1 MVKMIGRLLRNRNV
15 IMFLALVLGLVWAYP
30 ARFMGD
36 LVLPALGLIMTL
48 STMGISMVSLT
59 SFRPSMRAA
68 VAGVA
73 MCYLVQAGVLLAL
86 NQLFISNQEFRTGF
100 VVLATVPPAVAVIPF
115 TLFVGGDMAFSLMG
129 TVGAYLAALGIAPV
143 MALAFLGSGFMDPV
157 KLLVILLELIVA
169 PIILSQVLSRTGLS
183 SKLEKAR
190 GPMTNWSFFLIV
202 YTMTGLNRDG
212 IISQPSS
219 VVVIIA
225 LAVASTFVLGW
236 VIEKAALL
244 LGTNRQITAS
254 LVLLGTFKNY
264 GLAGG
269 LSLYFFNEQVA
280 LPATIASAVSI
291 LYIIFLEMV
300 HKARGRL
307 LS

>member
-1 MVKMIGRLLRNRNV
+1 MGNRNV
-15 IMFLALVLGLVWAYP
+15 IMFLALVLGLVWGYP
-30 ARFMGD
+30 ARFMGG

-48 STMGISMVSLT
+48 STMGISMASLT
-59 SFRPSMRAA
+59 SLRSAARAGL
-68 VAGVA
+68 VGVV
-73 MCYLVQAGVLLAL
+73 MCYLVQGGTLLAL
-86 NQLFISNQEFRTGF
+86 NQLFVSNREFWTGF
-100 VVLATVPPAVAVIPF
+100 VILASVPPAVAVIPF

-129 TVGAYLAALGIAPV
+129 TVGAYLAALGIAPA
-143 MALAFLGSGFMDPV
+143 MALLLLGSGFVDPV
-157 KLLVILLELIVA
+157 KLLIILGELIVG
-169 PIILSQVLSRTGLS
+169 PIILSQILVRTGLS
-183 SKLEKAR
+183 SKLEKVR

-212 IISQPSS
+212 ILGQPWS
-219 VVVIIA
+219 VAVIVA
-225 LAVASTFVLGW
+225 LSVAATFAMGW
-236 VIEKAALL
+236 IIGKAASF
-244 LGTNRQITAS
+244 GGADRPVTAS

-264 GLAGG
+264 GLAAG

-300 HKARGRL
+300 HKRRSRA